1 MNKLAICYKTFLILF
16 LFFSTFVVTFGQDPS
31 PSSEGYELKSSEGSF
46 SIKFPSKPNN
56 STSNL
61 KIANTELQLHSYDV
75 NEQGKSFG
83 VIYVDFPAS
92 FPAENKDV
100 FFDGAISNLER
111 QIASSGGKITAQD
124 AINYKGCKGREIK
137 GVSSNIAL
145 LQGRIFSS
153 GQRFYLLLCLFYSKS
168 PNMEESADKFFNSF
182 EIIGGCLA
190 GVAAVEVPSEPILES
205 TIEGVDD
212 PETKWKKLSTKKDS
226 FSVLMPSATRLRE
239 EKIQI
244 NPFPLYVKSYE
255 SSIKDKDIDIECKVL
270 VTGDYPEDLYSDDSR
285 RQVALD
291 VAYNSLKRIL
301 EKEES
306 KIEFVRN
313 LKIEKFPG
321 REYVYSLKNRN
332 GRLQIFVTTKKVYVF
347 IAISDSNNNP
357 DFDKFFKSIRLLID

>member
-1 MNKLAICYKTFLILF
+1 MNKLAIFHKTFLV
-16 LFFSTFVVTFGQDPS
+16 LFFFFSSFAVIFGQSPT
-31 PSSEGYELKSSEGSF
+31 PSSEEYELKSSEGNF

-92 FPAENKDV
+92 FPAQNKDS

-111 QIASSGGKITAQD
+111 QIASNGGKITSQD
-124 AINYKGCKGREIK
+124 AINFKGCKGREIK
-137 GVSSNIAL
+137 GSSSNIAL

-168 PNMEESADKFFNSF
+168 PNMEESVDKFFNSF
-182 EIIGGCLA
+182 EIVGGCLA
-190 GVAAVEVPSEPILES
+190 GVAAIEVPSEPILES
-205 TIEGVDD
+205 SIEGVDD
-212 PETKWKKLSTKKDS
+212 PQTNWKKLSIEKDS
-226 FSVLMPSATRLRE
+226 FSVLMPGTTRLRE

-244 NPFPLYVKSYE
+244 NPFPLYAKSYE
-255 SSIKDKDIDIECKVL
+255 SSIKDKDIECKVL

-291 VAYNSLKRIL
+291 VAYNSFKRIL

-321 REYVYSLKNRN
+321 REYVYSLRNRN
-332 GRLQIFVTTKKVYVF
+332 GKLQIFVTTKKVYVF